1 MSLNH
6 PVMFGVRGSYSI
18 CSGENIGN
26 PRATTITCFGFQNE
40 VTASSLFPRHCLDGP
55 VKAFQLWNH
64 QSQHE
69 PISFLERKVIRTGTK
84 MAKNS
89 VSGRSFSL
97 EKKWRSCSKRRMW
110 VVRFIWSDATSLWMA
125 EPMESPV
132 WKFGGHRSQVWTFSA
147 PWPDVD
153 ACKLGRQ
160 RNRLCRWFRRI
171 MIFTLDRL
179 GWKPSVGR
187 NLLPARRLDAT
198 WPPKLGANI
207 VIWTTLSV
215 KVLPFSIS
223 WISNGRLVALFSL
236 FFCTEHRGLK

>member
-55 VKAFQLWNH
+55 VKAFQLWNY

-110 VVRFIWSDATSLWMA
+110 VHLVGCHVVVNGRTNGEPSLQVWW
-125 EPMESPV
+125 PPQSSLDVLSPV
-132 WKFGGHRSQVWTFSA
+132 T
-147 PWPDVD
+147 
-153 ACKLGRQ
+153 
-160 RNRLCRWFRRI
+160 
-171 MIFTLDRL
+171 
-179 GWKPSVGR
+179 
-187 NLLPARRLDAT
+187 
-198 WPPKLGANI
+198 
-207 VIWTTLSV
+207 
-215 KVLPFSIS
+215 
-223 WISNGRLVALFSL
+223 
-236 FFCTEHRGLK
+236 